1 MFSLSFWASA
11 LLTVPLG
18 WSWAD
23 TQNVSIEQPSS
34 LVRAT
39 IGGSAVLECRSKTD
53 LPAGP
58 VKWFKGTGPNRE
70 LIYSDTGSYSRV
82 QKVNNTN
89 RMLDIR
95 ISNITSQDEGVYYCI
110 KFNKNPEN
118 ELGSGGGTRLIV
130 GESSSSSGILIAAT
144 AGSVSF
150 ILILLVFCCYF
161 KRQKGPS
168 RCLARPEASKKNP
181 SQGEPT
187 RNNEIV
193 YADLQPIGENSQSV
207 SPAERKGLHSEY
219 ATIHVQ

>member
-130 GESSSSSGILIAAT
+130 G
-144 AGSVSF
+144 
-150 ILILLVFCCYF
+150 
-161 KRQKGPS
+161 PS